1 MLQVEV
7 IAEMR
12 TKFGKGAAR
21 TMRRAGQTPAV
32 VYGKTEPLAL
42 ELDTH
47 AFTKAL
53 LSIHRKNAVI
63 NLAINDG
70 KKQNVKHVVTKEIQT
85 DPLLNSVVHA
95 DFYEISLDE
104 PMVFVVP
111 IRYTGKAKG
120 VDMGGDMTIAKE
132 KLTVK
137 GKALDIPD
145 AVEVDVAALGLGEK
159 MTFADLALP
168 SGVALLDA
176 PETMCVSVSSGAAQA

>member
-7 IAEMR
+7 TAQVR

-32 VYGKTEPLAL
+32 VYGKQEAVAL

-47 AFTKAL
+47 TFTKTL

-70 KKQNVKHVVTKEIQT
+70 KKQSVKHVLPKEIQT

-104 PMVFVVP
+104 PLTFVVP

-120 VDMGGDMTIAKE
+120 VDMGGDMTILKE
-132 KLTVK
+132 KLTLK

-145 AVEVDVAALGLGEK
+145 AVEVNVTPLGIGDK
-159 MTFADLALP
+159 MTFGDIQLP
-168 SGVALLDA
+168 AGVTMLDA
-176 PETMCVSVSSGAAQA
+176 PAT

>member
-1 MLQVEV
+1 MLQVEMTAQV
-7 IAEMR
+7 R

-21 TMRRAGQTPAV
+21 TLRRAGQTPAV
-32 VYGKTEPLAL
+32 IYGKQESLSL

-47 AFTKAL
+47 AFTKTL

-63 NLAINDG
+63 NLTIDDG
-70 KKQNVKHVVTKEIQT
+70 KKQSVKHVVTKEIQT

-95 DFYEISLDE
+95 DFYEISLDA

-120 VDMGGDMTIAKE
+120 VDMGGEMTIAKE
-132 KLTVK
+132 KLTLK

-145 AVEVDVAALGLGEK
+145 VLEVNVSALGIGDK
-159 MTFADLALP
+159 MSFADIQLP
-168 SGVALLDA
+168 AGVTMLDS
-176 PETMCVSVSSGAAQA
+176 PETVCVSVGGAAQA